1 MRLALRLLL
10 PALVLLGPMQGRAS
24 AVTIQELLEF
34 KGKLSDDVLVALIES
49 DGSVFHLS
57 IGDVASLKEKG
68 LSEKVI
74 LAMLKTAT
82 KPQMTPAPPP
92 MAAQPQPVYTQ
103 PPADPYGQPPPQ
115 QYADETPPVIY
126 DQQGQPAPTAKT
138 PVVVN
143 VRQEVTQHN
152 DQPQQSAQPG
162 YSPYYAG
169 YPLGYYQYGGFIGA
183 PVIHQPVA
191 QPVYWGWNG
200 QRRPDSWQPTPAPR
214 LPNQAIS
221 PMNQAVSPMNQA
233 VGPQNL
239 PSTTRTATNGRGRGG
254 GE

>member
-1 MRLALRLLL
+1 
-10 PALVLLGPMQGRAS
+10 MQGRAS

-57 IGDVASLKEKG
+57 IGDVSSLKEKG

-82 KPQMTPAPPP
+82 KQQTMPAPPP
-92 MAAQPQPVYTQ
+92 AVLQPQPVYTP
-103 PPADPYGQPPPQ
+103 PPADPYGQPPAQYPQ
-115 QYADETPPVIY
+115 
-126 DQQGQPAPTAKT
+126 DQPAMISSDVPDQGQPQPKA

-152 DQPQQSAQPG
+152 DQPQQPQYAQ
-162 YSPYYAG
+162 PYYAG

-183 PVIHQPVA
+183 PVVNRPVA
-191 QPVYWGWNG
+191 QPVYWGWGG

-214 LPNQAIS
+214 IP
-221 PMNQAVSPMNQA
+221 NQAVSPMNQA
-233 VGPQNL
+233 VSPQNQAVS
-239 PSTTRTATNGRGRGG
+239 PPNQSSTTRSTTTTNGRGRGG
-254 GE
+254 GGGE

>member
-10 PALVLLGPMQGRAS
+10 PAIVLLGPMQGRAS

-82 KPQMTPAPPP
+82 KERAATPAPP
-92 MAAQPQPVYTQ
+92 MQPQPVYTP
-103 PPADPYGQPPPQ
+103 PPADPYGQPLAPYPQ
-115 QYADETPPVIY
+115 
-126 DQQGQPAPTAKT
+126 DQPQMISSDVSDQGQPQTKA

-143 VRQEVTQHN
+143 VRQEVTQHV
-152 DQPQQSAQPG
+152 DQPPQQQYAQ
-162 YSPYYAG
+162 PYYAG
-169 YPLGYYQYGGFIGA
+169 YPVGYYQYGGFIGA
-183 PVIHQPVA
+183 PVVNRPAA

-200 QRRPDSWQPTPAPR
+200 QRRPDSWGPTPTPR
-214 LPNQAIS
+214 IPNQAIS
-221 PMNQAVSPMNQA
+221 PQNQAVSPQNQA
-233 VGPQNL
+233 VSPPNQ
-239 PSTTRTATNGRGRGG
+239 PSTTRNANNGRGRGG
-254 GE
+254 GGE

>member
-1 MRLALRLLL
+1 MRLALRFLL

-57 IGDVASLKEKG
+57 IGDVASLKDKG

-82 KPQMTPAPPP
+82 KQQMTPAPPP

-103 PPADPYGQPPPQ
+103 PPADPYGQPVAQYPQ
-115 QYADETPPVIY
+115 
-126 DQQGQPAPTAKT
+126 DQPTMIPSDVPDQSQSQQKA

-143 VRQEVTQHN
+143 VKQEVTQHV
-152 DQPQQSAQPG
+152 DQPQQQYAQPG
-162 YSPYYAG
+162 YAG
-169 YPLGYYQYGGFIGA
+169 YPLGYYGYGGYIGA
-183 PVIHQPVA
+183 PVVNRPVA

-221 PMNQAVSPMNQA
+221 PMNQAVSPMQ
-233 VGPQNL
+233 Q
-239 PSTTRTATNGRGRGG
+239 PSTTRTTTNNGRGG

>member
-1 MRLALRLLL
+1 MRFALRLLL

-57 IGDVASLKEKG
+57 IGDVAALKDKG

-82 KPQMTPAPPP
+82 KQATTPAPPP
-92 MAAQPQPVYTQ
+92 MVSQPQPVYAP
-103 PPADPYGQPPPQ
+103 PPADPYGQPP
-115 QYADETPPVIY
+115 QYAQEPPQPVIY
-126 DQQGQPAPTAKT
+126 DPQDQGQPTAKA

-143 VRQEVTQHN
+143 VRQDVTQHV
-152 DQPQQSAQPG
+152 DQPQQNTQ
-162 YSPYYAG
+162 PYYAG

-183 PVIHQPVA
+183 PIVNRPVA
-191 QPVYWGWNG
+191 APVYWGWGG

-214 LPNQAIS
+214 LPNQAVS
-221 PMNQAVSPMNQA
+221 PMNQAVSPMNQ
-233 VGPQNL
+233 
-239 PSTTRTATNGRGRGG
+239 PSTTRATTNGGRGG
-254 GE
+254 GR

>member
-1 MRLALRLLL
+1 MRFALRLLL

-57 IGDVASLKEKG
+57 ISDVSSLKEKG

-82 KPQMTPAPPP
+82 KQRAETPAAP
-92 MAAQPQPVYTQ
+92 AQPVYTP
-103 PPADPYGQPPPQ
+103 PPADPYGPPPA
-115 QYADETPPVIY
+115 QYPQEQPLPMISTQPD
-126 DQQGQPAPTAKT
+126 QGQPQQTA

-143 VRQEVTQHN
+143 VRQENTQHV
-152 DQPQQSAQPG
+152 DQPQQQYPQS
-162 YSPYYAG
+162 YYAG

-183 PVIHQPVA
+183 PVVNRPVA

-214 LPNQAIS
+214 IPNQAVS

-233 VGPQNL
+233 VSPPNQ
-239 PSTTRTATNGRGRGG
+239 PSTSRTTTNGRGRGG
-254 GE
+254 GGQ

>member
-1 MRLALRLLL
+1 MRFALRLLL
-10 PALVLLGPMQGRAS
+10 PALVLLGPMQGRAA

-57 IGDVASLKEKG
+57 IGDVASLKDKG

-82 KPQMTPAPPP
+82 KQQTTPTPPP
-92 MAAQPQPVYTQ
+92 MVAQPQPVYAQ

-115 QYADETPPVIY
+115 YGQEPQPVIY
-126 DQQGQPAPTAKT
+126 DQQDQPQPATKA

-143 VRQEVTQHN
+143 VRQDVTQHV
-152 DQPQQSAQPG
+152 DQPQQQYAQPY
-162 YSPYYAG
+162 YSG
-169 YPLGYYQYGGFIGA
+169 YPLGYSQYGGFIGA
-183 PVIHQPVA
+183 PVVNRPIA
-191 QPVYWGWNG
+191 QPVYWGWGG

-221 PMNQAVSPMNQA
+221 PMNQAVSPMNQ
-233 VGPQNL
+233 
-239 PSTTRTATNGRGRGG
+239 PSTTRSTTTNGRGGG
-254 GE
+254 GP

>member
-1 MRLALRLLL
+1 MRFALRLLL

-82 KPQMTPAPPP
+82 KPQTMPAPPP
-92 MAAQPQPVYTQ
+92 VVSQPQPVYAP
-103 PPADPYGQPPPQ
+103 PPADPYGQPQ
-115 QYADETPPVIY
+115 QYAQEPPQPVIY
-126 DQQGQPAPTAKT
+126 DPQDQGQPTAKA

-143 VRQEVTQHN
+143 VRQDVTQHV
-152 DQPQQSAQPG
+152 DQPQQNAQ
-162 YSPYYAG
+162 PYYAG
-169 YPLGYYQYGGFIGA
+169 YPLGYCQYGGFIGT
-183 PVIHQPVA
+183 PVVNRPVA
-191 QPVYWGWNG
+191 PVYWGWGG

-214 LPNQAIS
+214 LPNQAVS
-221 PMNQAVSPMNQA
+221 PMNQAVSPMQ
-233 VGPQNL
+233 Q
-239 PSTTRTATNGRGRGG
+239 PSTTRTTTNGRGGG
-254 GE
+254 GQ

>member
-1 MRLALRLLL
+1 MRFGLRFIL

-82 KPQMTPAPPP
+82 KERATTPAAPIS
-92 MAAQPQPVYTQ
+92 QPQPVYTP
-103 PPADPYGQPPPQ
+103 PPADQYGNEPPQQ
-115 QYADETPPVIY
+115 QYADPAQSMTSSDVPDPSRP
-126 DQQGQPAPTAKT
+126 QQKA

-143 VRQEVTQHN
+143 VRQDVTQHV
-152 DQPQQSAQPG
+152 DQPQQYAQPG
-162 YSPYYAG
+162 YAGYG

-183 PVIHQPVA
+183 PAVV
-191 QPVYWGWNG
+191 N
-200 QRRPDSWQPTPAPR
+200 RP
-214 LPNQAIS
+214 
-221 PMNQAVSPMNQA
+221 M
-233 VGPQNL
+233 
-239 PSTTRTATNGRGRGG
+239 
-254 GE
+254 

>member
-1 MRLALRLLL
+1 MRFALRVLLL

-57 IGDVASLKEKG
+57 IGDVAALKDKG

-82 KPQMTPAPPP
+82 KQATTPAPPP
-92 MAAQPQPVYTQ
+92 MVPQPVYAP
-103 PPADPYGQPPPQ
+103 PPADPYGQPP
-115 QYADETPPVIY
+115 QYAQEPPQPVIY
-126 DQQGQPAPTAKT
+126 DPQDQGQPTAKA

-143 VRQEVTQHN
+143 VRQDVTQHV
-152 DQPQQSAQPG
+152 DQPQQQ
-162 YSPYYAG
+162 YSQPYYGG
-169 YPLGYYQYGGFIGA
+169 YPLGYSQYGGFIGA
-183 PVIHQPVA
+183 PVD
-191 QPVYWGWNG
+191 WGWGG

-214 LPNQAIS
+214 LPNQAVS
-221 PMNQAVSPMNQA
+221 PMNQAVSPMNQ
-233 VGPQNL
+233 
-239 PSTTRTATNGRGRGG
+239 PSTTRTTTNGGRGG
-254 GE
+254 GQ

>member
-1 MRLALRLLL
+1 MRFALRLLL

-57 IGDVASLKEKG
+57 ISDVASLKEKG
-68 LSEKVI
+68 LSERVI

-82 KPQMTPAPPP
+82 KQRAETPVASPP
-92 MAAQPQPVYTQ
+92 PVYTP
-103 PPADPYGQPPPQ
+103 PPADPYGQPTQPYPQ
-115 QYADETPPVIY
+115 
-126 DQQGQPAPTAKT
+126 DQPQMISTDVSDQGQPQTKA

-152 DQPQQSAQPG
+152 DQPQQQPQYAQ
-162 YSPYYAG
+162 PYYAG
-169 YPLGYYQYGGFIGA
+169 YPLGYYNYGGFIGA
-183 PVIHQPVA
+183 PVVNRPVA

-200 QRRPDSWQPTPAPR
+200 QRRPDSWAPTPTPHI
-214 LPNQAIS
+214 PNQAIS
-221 PMNQAVSPMNQA
+221 PMNQVVSPQNQA
-233 VGPQNL
+233 VSPQNL
-239 PSTTRTATNGRGRGG
+239 PSTTRNSTNNGRGG
-254 GE
+254 GGGE